1 MTNEIKSTS
10 ENRPLLDIKNLAV
23 SFQTVDGEVQAVR
36 DVSYKVYAGEVLGV
50 VGESGSGK
58 SVTALRVM
66 QLLAENAIFKSGS
79 IKFENEDITNI
90 KGERLRNIRGKDI
103 AMIFQDPMT
112 SLNPLK
118 KVGHQVEE
126 MLKIHENLNADERK
140 KRVLELFEQ
149 VRIPEGEKRFN
160 SYPHEFSGGMRQRV
174 MIAIALA
181 CNPKLLFADEP
192 TTALDVTIQDQ
203 ILKLIKELKKDVK
216 AGIVFITHDLGVVAE
231 VCNRVVVMY
240 GGMVMEEADVD
251 DLYENPS
258 HPYTMGLL
266 NSIPKI
272 DQDKNQELEPIDGTP
287 PDMLNPPL
295 GCPFAP
301 RCKYAKNICANEL
314 PKYYEIGSRH
324 RSRCWLLDENAPEKN
339 NPFKSK

>member
-1 MTNEIKSTS
+1 MRLDN
-10 ENRPLLDIKNLAV
+10 NALLDIKELAV
-23 SFQTVDGEVQAVR
+23 SFKTVDGEVQAVR
-36 DVSYKVYAGEVLGV
+36 NVSYKVYSGEVLGV

-58 SVTALRVM
+58 SVTALRIL
-66 QLLAENAIFKSGS
+66 QLLEANAILKSGS
-79 IKFENEDITNI
+79 IIFESEDITSV
-90 KGERLRNIRGKDI
+90 KGERLRKLRGKDI

-126 MLKIHENLNADERK
+126 MLKIHEDMTAEKRK
-140 KRVLELFEQ
+140 QRVLELFEK
-149 VRIPEGEKRFN
+149 VKIPEGEKRFH

-203 ILKLIKELKKDVK
+203 ILKLIRLLQKEVD

-231 VCNRVVVMY
+231 VCDRVVVMY
-240 GGMVMEEADVD
+240 GGMVMEEATVD
-251 DLYENPS
+251 ELYKNPR
-258 HPYTMGLL
+258 HPYTIGLL
-266 NSIPKI
+266 NSIPKM
-272 DQDKNQELEPIDGTP
+272 DQDKNKELEPIEGTP
-287 PDMLNPPL
+287 PDMLNPPR

-301 RCKYAKNICANEL
+301 RCKYAKNICGDRL
-314 PKYYEIGSRH
+314 PPYYTIGDEH
-324 RSRCWLLDENAPEKN
+324 RSMCWLLDDAAPSRN
-339 NPFKSK
+339 NPFKS

>member
-1 MTNEIKSTS
+1 MS
-10 ENRPLLDIKNLAV
+10 EKKELLKIDSLAV
-23 SFQTVDGEVQAVR
+23 SFKTVDGEVQAVR
-36 DVSYKVYAGEVLGV
+36 DVSYTVNSGEVLGV

-58 SVTALRVM
+58 SVTALRVL
-66 QLLAENAIFKSGS
+66 QLLEGNAIFKSGS
-79 IKFENEDITNI
+79 IVFDGEDITNI
-90 KGERLRNIRGKDI
+90 KGERLRQLRGKEI

-118 KVGHQVEE
+118 KIGHQVEE
-126 MLKIHENLNADERK
+126 MLKIHENMSSEQRK
-140 KRVLELFEQ
+140 NRVLELFEK
-149 VRIPEGEKRFN
+149 VRIPEGEKRYH

-174 MIAIALA
+174 MIAMALA

-203 ILKLIKELKKDVK
+203 ILKLIKELQKEVD

-240 GGMVMEEADVD
+240 GGIVMEEAEVD
-251 DLYENPS
+251 ELYDNPK
-258 HPYTMGLL
+258 HPYTIGLL

-272 DQDKNQELEPIDGTP
+272 DQDKSEELEPIEGTP
-287 PDMLNPPL
+287 PDMLNPPA

-301 RCKYAKNICANEL
+301 RCQYAKNICGDKL
-314 PKYYEIGSRH
+314 PPYYEISGSH
-324 RSRCWLLDENAPEKN
+324 RSMCWLLDDEAPSRN
-339 NPFKSK
+339 NPFK